1 MADIRIT
8 QLPELTTPTDDDILP
23 IIDSPASGATTK
35 KITKVNLLASTAP
48 LVHTHTASA
57 VTDFQTAVSSNTAVT
72 ANTAHS
78 TNTANPHNVT
88 KAQVGLANAEN
99 TADSA
104 KPVSTA
110 TQAALDA
117 KTALVHTHAQSDVTG
132 LTTSLA
138 AKEPSVTSGTTS
150 QYYRGDKTFQ
160 TLDKAAVGLPLVVNV
175 DATARAN
182 HTGTQSADSLTD
194 GTTNKAFLATERTK
208 LAGVATGATANATDA
223 QLRDRSTHT
232 GTQVASTISDFQTT
246 VSGNTNVT
254 TNTTHAA
261 RTDNPHAVTKAQVG
275 LSQVPNSDP
284 TQQKQQAVIATAPSY
299 VLDTFTIHPER
310 WVHSSGGSSLIKDGV
325 MTITTP
331 ANNDSISVRTLWT
344 AILQDFDTITLDIN
358 FNGNT
363 LLVAGD
369 TPLLSFNQAG
379 DKGIVLTNFATN
391 GVTGWQTISLP
402 LTKFTST
409 FDATSSTAG
418 TGTHLDPSV
427 TVSNLKLR
435 VYEST
440 AGKTLSFRNIVISD
454 STKTLK
460 QDFTQPTLFTGAKP
474 GSSTWRIQSLDIMK
488 VTKDNVQGQSS
499 DAYMANLMTAVKPF
513 NPTHIGVAIPYDDPS
528 AYPTTTPAAGY
539 AARWAAAIRAAGRN
553 IFWRQMPLEWEG
565 IYSKPKNTTRGIGT
579 AAGVLAG
586 TETTTYLAQMYQYIQ
601 AHPDQYR
608 PGDILCPIPEPENGG
623 INGVVGGA
631 TGGQFADANL
641 FRRWLR
647 DAITVTNAALDLIGL
662 RGQVAVGFFGTSGF
676 VVYGNVSNPKGFL
689 DERTLDAMGVLGM
702 DDYPNPAS
710 GMATDLASYEALYGP
725 FPLMLTEWGTINE
738 TTDAARLTAM
748 QTVLDTLKSKPYFY
762 GLNYWTIIGGAGN
775 ANEGILDY
783 VTMAP
788 IGGYANLLK
797 VYTGGAAF
805 NPATHLVTNTG
816 ALIQLNAAS
825 SGAPGDTLTLL
836 TTSSAAFRT
845 PAAGGGITTGTNK
858 GAVYATGTTTATS
871 TVALT
876 DGQLLI
882 GSTAGNPAPGTITA
896 GTNIAVANASNGITV
911 GVTGTVAAA
920 INATQV
926 GGIAISGTPAIG
938 QTPIAT
944 STTAATWQTPATGAT
959 GISSA
964 TNKGAMYAT
973 SATTATSS
981 AALTDGQL
989 LIGSTAG
996 NPAPATLTGGTNI
1009 AVTNASN
1016 GITLAVTGTVAS
1028 ATTATTAG
1036 NVTGTVAVANGG
1048 TGATAL
1054 TGLVKGT
1061 GTTAMVAATAGT
1073 DYVLPSGNI
1082 TGTAANIT
1090 GNLAVANLGSGTG
1103 ASATTFWRGDGTWA
1117 TPAGGGA
1124 AAIRVSRNFDYFV
1137 APTADH
1143 TTYIGS
1149 GSVTYGYL
1157 GTRLQ
1162 AGTAVGNSRAE
1173 IFNASGYA
1181 RAEGT
1186 TQMHN
1191 LAGYFVAQL
1200 NTTITGDGWAYI
1212 QLAGSNTI
1220 QDTSSFVLNQI
1231 CFKFI
1236 KSGGVTTVST
1246 SNGTSTAETA
1256 TAITVTGFD
1265 STDILYSIIV
1275 NDAAPSIKFY
1285 ADGVLKATQTTNI
1298 PTGASVYSYQGCA
1311 GVQQKFGSLSDYG
1324 MYLGMAGLS
1333 FEIP

>member
-1 MADIRIT
+1 MADIRVT
-8 QLPELTTPTDDDILP
+8 QLPELTTPSDTDILP
-23 IIDSPASGATTK
+23 IVASPSSGATTK
-35 KITKVNLLASTAP
+35 KITKANLVASTVA
-48 LVHTHTASA
+48 TI
-57 VTDFQTAVSSNTAVT
+57 
-72 ANTAHS
+72 TAHTS
-78 TNTANPHNVT
+78 RTDNPHTVT
-88 KAQVGLANAEN
+88 KAQVGLGSADN
-99 TADSA
+99 TADAS
-104 KPVSTA
+104 KPLSTA
-110 TQAALDA
+110 A
-117 KTALVHTHAQSDVTG
+117 
-132 LTTSLA
+132 TTSLA
-138 AKEPSVTSGTTS
+138 GKEPSVTAGTTA

-160 TLDKAAVGLPLVVNV
+160 TLDKTAVGLPLVQNI

-182 HTGTQSADSLTD
+182 HTGTQSADSLVD

-208 LAGVATGATANATDA
+208 LAGIATAATANATDA
-223 QLRDRSTHT
+223 QLRDHSTHT
-232 GTQVASTISDFQTT
+232 GTQTASTISDFQTT
-246 VSGNTNVT
+246 VSANTTVT
-254 TNTTHAA
+254 ANTTHAA
-261 RTDNPHAVTKAQVG
+261 RTDNPHATTKAQVG
-275 LSQVPNSDP
+275 LNLVPNLDP

-344 AILQDFDTITLDIN
+344 AILQDFDTLTLDIN

-369 TPLLSFNQAG
+369 TPLLSFDQAG

-391 GVTGWQTISLP
+391 GATGWQTITLP
-402 LTKFTST
+402 LSKFTSA

-440 AGKTLSFRNIVISD
+440 VGKTLSFRNVILSD

-499 DAYMANLMTAVKPF
+499 DAYMANLMAAVKPF

-528 AYPTTTPAAGY
+528 GYPGTAPQAGY
-539 AARWAAAIRAAGRN
+539 AARWAATIRAAGRN

-565 IYSKPKNTTRGIGT
+565 IYSKPKNTTRGVGT

-676 VVYGNVSNPKGFL
+676 LVYGNVSNPKGFL

-702 DDYPNPAS
+702 DDYPSSPS

-775 ANEGILDY
+775 GNEDILDW
-783 VTMAP
+783 TTFAP

-825 SGAPGDTLTLL
+825 GGATGDTLTLL
-836 TTSSAAFRT
+836 TTGSAAFRT
-845 PAAGGGITTGTNK
+845 PATPVASITAATNK
-858 GAVYATGTTTATS
+858 GAVYATGSTTATS
-871 TVALT
+871 T
-876 DGQLLI
+876 
-882 GSTAGNPAPGTITA
+882 
-896 GTNIAVANASNGITV
+896 
-911 GVTGTVAAA
+911 
-920 INATQV
+920 
-926 GGIAISGTPAIG
+926 
-938 QTPIAT
+938 
-944 STTAATWQTPATGAT
+944 
-959 GISSA
+959 
-964 TNKGAMYAT
+964 
-973 SATTATSS
+973 
-981 AALTDGQL
+981 AALTDGQVL
-989 LIGSTAG
+989 VGSTAG
-996 NPAPATLTGGTNI
+996 NPAPATITAGTGIT
-1009 AVTNASN
+1009 VTNAANAITIASSGGAAPKPRYSVSVPFDNLAHYVSSSN
-1016 GITLAVTGTVAS
+1016 LSGAVEQPQGGITLRTGGNADAS
-1028 ATTATTAG
+1028 AIIAQNYNGQAVPSLGRKNIYGQATIYVNTSASSEMRFLFFSSSNTFNPPPGIARQTSISVQG
-1036 NVTGTVAVANGG
+1036 NNVYASSSN
-1048 TGATAL
+1048 
-1054 TGLVKGT
+1054 
-1061 GTTAMVAATAGT
+1061 
-1073 DYVLPSGNI
+1073 
-1082 TGTAANIT
+1082 GTAEQTTLLTNPGAYVSQQY
-1090 GNLAVANLGSGTG
+1090 VAECT
-1103 ASATTFWRGDGTWA
+1103 DGTSVKFYQNGALVA
-1117 TPAGGGA
+1117 T
-1124 AAIRVSRNFDYFV
+1124 
-1137 APTADH
+1137 H
-1143 TTYIGS
+1143 TTY
-1149 GSVTYGYL
+1149 VPP
-1157 GTRLQ
+1157 
-1162 AGTAVGNSRAE
+1162 V
-1173 IFNASGYA
+1173 AS
-1181 RAEGT
+1181 
-1186 TQMHN
+1186 
-1191 LAGYFVAQL
+1191 
-1200 NTTITGDGWAYI
+1200 
-1212 QLAGSNTI
+1212 S
-1220 QDTSSFVLNQI
+1220 
-1231 CFKFI
+1231 
-1236 KSGGVTTVST
+1236 
-1246 SNGTSTAETA
+1246 
-1256 TAITVTGFD
+1256 
-1265 STDILYSIIV
+1265 
-1275 NDAAPSIKFY
+1275 
-1285 ADGVLKATQTTNI
+1285 
-1298 PTGASVYSYQGCA
+1298 
-1311 GVQQKFGSLSDYG
+1311 SLSI
-1324 MYLGMAGLS
+1324 MATCIGYVHATNGGQYAVMNVMEPGFS
-1333 FEIP
+1333 YEAY

>member
-23 IIDSPASGATTK
+23 IIDSPAIGATTK
-35 KITKVNLLASTAP
+35 KVTKANLVASTVA
-48 LVHTHTASA
+48 TI
-57 VTDFQTAVSSNTAVT
+57 
-72 ANTAHS
+72 TAHTS
-78 TNTANPHNVT
+78 RTDNPHTVT
-88 KAQVGLANAEN
+88 KAQVGLGSAEN

-104 KPVSTA
+104 KPISIA
-110 TQAALDA
+110 TQTALDA
-117 KTALVHTHAQSDVTG
+117 KAALVHAHTQTDVTG

-138 AKEPSVTSGTTS
+138 GKEPSITAGTNG

-160 TLDKAAVGLPLVVNV
+160 TLDKAAVGLPLVVNI

-182 HTGTQSADSLTD
+182 HTGTQSADTLVD

-232 GTQVASTISDFQTT
+232 GTQVAATISDFQTT
-246 VSGNTNVT
+246 VSANTSVT
-254 TNTTHAA
+254 ANTTHAA

-275 LSQVPNSDP
+275 LNLVPNLDP
-284 TQQKQQAVIATAPSY
+284 TQQKQQAVISTTPNY
-299 VLDTFTIHPER
+299 LLDTFTIHPER
-310 WVHSSGGSSLIKDGV
+310 WVHSSGGTSLIKDGV

-331 ANNDSISVRTLWT
+331 ANNDSISARTLWT

-369 TPLLSFNQAG
+369 TPLLSFDQAG

-402 LTKFTST
+402 LAKFTSA

-440 AGKTLSFRNIVISD
+440 AGKTLSFRNIVLSD

-499 DAYMANLMTAVKPF
+499 DAYMANLMAAVKPF
-513 NPTHIGVAIPYDDPS
+513 NPTHIGVAIPYEDPS
-528 AYPTTTPAAGY
+528 SYPGTTPQAGY
-539 AARWAAAIRAAGRN
+539 AARWASAIRAAGRN

-565 IYSKPKNTTRGIGT
+565 IYSKPKNTTRGVGT

-631 TGGQFADANL
+631 TGGQFTDANL

-676 VVYGNVSNPKGFL
+676 LVYGNVSNPKGFL

-775 ANEGILDY
+775 ANEQVLDY

-825 SGAPGDTLTLL
+825 GGAVGDTLTLL
-836 TTSSAAFRT
+836 TTGSAAFRT
-845 PAAGGGITTGTNK
+845 PVTPAASITAATNK
-858 GAVYATGTTTATS
+858 GAVYATGATTATS
-871 TVALT
+871 T
-876 DGQLLI
+876 
-882 GSTAGNPAPGTITA
+882 
-896 GTNIAVANASNGITV
+896 
-911 GVTGTVAAA
+911 
-920 INATQV
+920 
-926 GGIAISGTPAIG
+926 
-938 QTPIAT
+938 
-944 STTAATWQTPATGAT
+944 
-959 GISSA
+959 
-964 TNKGAMYAT
+964 
-973 SATTATSS
+973 
-981 AALTDGQL
+981 AALTDGQVL
-989 LIGSTAG
+989 VGSSAG
-996 NPAPATLTGGTNI
+996 SPAPATITAGTGIT
-1009 AVTNASN
+1009 VTNAAN
-1016 GITLAVTGTVAS
+1016 AITLAVAASAATPRATLTFPTAGGANNGGTSSGAGTITHGFTGGAYTHAITGSGTWSIGQITSYGGGWAGNAFRNLSGTFSGNIYNNNGNGTVYIRFFYSGVAGSLYGDSYS
-1028 ATTATTAG
+1028 ARQIGFVATGGAVYAQCGDGTSGTSAALTGVNLVG
-1036 NVTGTVAVANGG
+1036 NDVTITVAVKDGVSAKFSADG
-1048 TGATAL
+1048 TL
-1054 TGLVKGT
+1054 LVT
-1061 GTTAMVAATAGT
+1061 HTTTLPDT
-1073 DYVLPSGNI
+1073 TTPRKRVLMERVDDGN
-1082 TGTAANIT
+1082 
-1090 GNLAVANLGSGTG
+1090 GSGT
-1103 ASATTFWRGDGTWA
+1103 TL
-1117 TPAGGGA
+1117 
-1124 AAIRVSRNFDYFV
+1124 AI
-1137 APTADH
+1137 
-1143 TTYIGS
+1143 
-1149 GSVTYGYL
+1149 YGY
-1157 GTRLQ
+1157 
-1162 AGTAVGNSRAE
+1162 
-1173 IFNASGYA
+1173 
-1181 RAEGT
+1181 
-1186 TQMHN
+1186 
-1191 LAGYFVAQL
+1191 
-1200 NTTITGDGWAYI
+1200 
-1212 QLAGSNTI
+1212 
-1220 QDTSSFVLNQI
+1220 
-1231 CFKFI
+1231 
-1236 KSGGVTTVST
+1236 
-1246 SNGTSTAETA
+1246 
-1256 TAITVTGFD
+1256 
-1265 STDILYSIIV
+1265 SISY
-1275 NDAAPSIKFY
+1275 DA
-1285 ADGVLKATQTTNI
+1285 
-1298 PTGASVYSYQGCA
+1298 
-1311 GVQQKFGSLSDYG
+1311 
-1324 MYLGMAGLS
+1324 
-1333 FEIP
+1333 

>member
-23 IIDSPASGATTK
+23 IIDSPSSGATTK
-35 KITKVNLLASTAP
+35 KVTKANLVASTVATIT
-48 LVHTHTASA
+48 VHTSR
-57 VTDFQTAVSSNTAVT
+57 TD
-72 ANTAHS
+72 
-78 TNTANPHNVT
+78 NPHTVT
-88 KAQVGLANAEN
+88 KAQVGLGSADN

-104 KPVSTA
+104 KPISTA

-117 KTALVHTHAQSDVTG
+117 KAALVHAHTQTDVTG

-138 AKEPSVTSGTTS
+138 GKEPSITAGTTA

-160 TLDKAAVGLPLVVNV
+160 TLDKSAVGLSAVVNI

-182 HTGTQSADSLTD
+182 HTGTQSADSLVD

-208 LAGVATGATANATDA
+208 LTGIATGATANATDA

-232 GTQVASTISDFQTT
+232 GTQTASTISDFQTT
-246 VSGNTNVT
+246 VSANTTVT
-254 TNTTHAA
+254 ANTTHAA

-275 LSQVPNSDP
+275 LNLVPNLDP

-299 VLDTFTIHPER
+299 LLDTFTIHPER
-310 WVHSSGGSSLIKDGV
+310 WVHTSGGTGVIKDGV

-344 AILQDFDTITLDIN
+344 AILQDFDTITFDVN

-369 TPLLSFNQAG
+369 TPLLSFDQAG

-391 GVTGWQTISLP
+391 GVNGWQTISLP
-402 LTKFTST
+402 LTKFTSA

-499 DAYMANLMTAVKPF
+499 DAYMANLMAAVKPF

-528 AYPTTTPAAGY
+528 AYPTTPPAAGY
-539 AARWAAAIRAAGRN
+539 AARWSAAIRAAGRN

-565 IYSKPKNTTRGIGT
+565 IYSKTKNTTRGIGT

-586 TETTTYLAQMYQYIQ
+586 TETTTYLAQIYQYIQ

-623 INGVVGGA
+623 INGVVNGA
-631 TGGQFADANL
+631 TGGQFSDANL

-676 VVYGNVSNPKGFL
+676 VVYGNVSNPYGFL

-702 DDYPNPAS
+702 DDYPSSPS

-775 ANEGILDY
+775 ANEQILDY

-805 NPATHLVTNTG
+805 NPTTHLVTNTG
-816 ALIQLNAAS
+816 ALIQLNNAS
-825 SGAPGDTLTLL
+825 GGSGGDTLTLL
-836 TTSSAAFRT
+836 TTGSAAFRT
-845 PAAGGGITTGTNK
+845 PAASITAATNK
-858 GAVYATGTTTATS
+858 GAVYATGATTATS

-882 GSTAGNPAPGTITA
+882 GS
-896 GTNIAVANASNGITV
+896 S
-911 GVTGTVAAA
+911 
-920 INATQV
+920 
-926 GGIAISGTPAIG
+926 
-938 QTPIAT
+938 
-944 STTAATWQTPATGAT
+944 
-959 GISSA
+959 
-964 TNKGAMYAT
+964 
-973 SATTATSS
+973 
-981 AALTDGQL
+981 
-989 LIGSTAG
+989 AG
-996 NPAPATLTGGTNI
+996 NPAPATITAGTGIT
-1009 AVTNASN
+1009 VTNAANAITIAAAAGAAKTRYSVSLSFDNLAHYLSGSN
-1016 GITLAVTGTVAS
+1016 LGGAVEQPAGGINLRTGGSAGGDAVVAELYNGQAIPSLGRKNIYGHATLFF
-1028 ATTATTAG
+1028 
-1036 NVTGTVAVANGG
+1036 N
-1048 TGATAL
+1048 
-1054 TGLVKGT
+1054 
-1061 GTTAMVAATAGT
+1061 ATAGSEMYFIFFSSSAT
-1073 DYVLPSGNI
+1073 ANPPPGTARQTSITSQGTSLYTSSGNGMAEQRTLI
-1082 TGTAANIT
+1082 TNPGSYVSQEY
-1090 GNLAVANLGSGTG
+1090 VAECT
-1103 ASATTFWRGDGTWA
+1103 D
-1117 TPAGGGA
+1117 
-1124 AAIRVSRNFDYFV
+1124 
-1137 APTADH
+1137 
-1143 TTYIGS
+1143 
-1149 GSVTYGYL
+1149 
-1157 GTRLQ
+1157 
-1162 AGTAVGNSRAE
+1162 GTAVKFYQNGTLVATHTTTVPPVAGSSVN
-1173 IFNASGYA
+1173 INASCMGYVHA
-1181 RAEGT
+1181 TNGGQYAVMNFIEPGFS
-1186 TQMHN
+1186 
-1191 LAGYFVAQL
+1191 YE
-1200 NTTITGDGWAYI
+1200 AY
-1212 QLAGSNTI
+1212 
-1220 QDTSSFVLNQI
+1220 
-1231 CFKFI
+1231 
-1236 KSGGVTTVST
+1236 
-1246 SNGTSTAETA
+1246 
-1256 TAITVTGFD
+1256 
-1265 STDILYSIIV
+1265 
-1275 NDAAPSIKFY
+1275 
-1285 ADGVLKATQTTNI
+1285 
-1298 PTGASVYSYQGCA
+1298 
-1311 GVQQKFGSLSDYG
+1311 
-1324 MYLGMAGLS
+1324 
-1333 FEIP
+1333 